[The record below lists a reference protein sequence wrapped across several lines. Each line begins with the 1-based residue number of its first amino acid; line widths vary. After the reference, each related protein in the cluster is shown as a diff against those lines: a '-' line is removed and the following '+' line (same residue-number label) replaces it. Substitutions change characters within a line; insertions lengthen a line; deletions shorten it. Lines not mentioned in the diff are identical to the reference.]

1 MFHTM
6 KGWCALYKS
15 CDKRRITKTAAST
28 FERVGPLRP
37 LKGKYVI
44 FEMTENQK
52 NNDNSNQSQIP
63 KYYS

>member
-28 FERVGPLRP
+28 FERVGTLRS
-37 LKGKYVI
+37 LKGKCVRFKI
-44 FEMTENQK
+44 AENQK
-52 NNDNSNQSQIP
+52 NNDNSNQSQIF